1 MRRIFRGRR
10 PSAAL
15 VISVIALFVAIGG
28 VAGALP
34 GHNSVRSD
42 DIKNGQVKSP
52 DLKNNDVKGIDVRE
66 SSLGTVP
73 KANTANTLAGGVNA
87 ADLGPVV
94 VRSENLNDADA
105 TANDDNWTAAQGEVD
120 CQPGERAIGGGA
132 TLGVFAP
139 LNDTAITRSSFDP
152 TGDGAVANDEGWII
166 GIVSDQGGAGDKI
179 IQVYCLQQ

>member
-94 VRSENLNDADA
+94 VRSENL
-105 TANDDNWTAAQGEVD
+105 
-120 CQPGERAIGGGA
+120 
-132 TLGVFAP
+132 
-139 LNDTAITRSSFDP
+139 
-152 TGDGAVANDEGWII
+152 
-166 GIVSDQGGAGDKI
+166 
-179 IQVYCLQQ
+179 